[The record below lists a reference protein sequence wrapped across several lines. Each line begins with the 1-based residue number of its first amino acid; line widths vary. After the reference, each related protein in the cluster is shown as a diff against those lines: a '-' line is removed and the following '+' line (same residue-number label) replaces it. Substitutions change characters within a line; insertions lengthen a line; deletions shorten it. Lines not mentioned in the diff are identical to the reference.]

1 MNIMQTA
8 SSEANSIDSF
18 FKTTSKFCLTFV
30 SLKNSPIK
38 LNVSTCFCMSVSF
51 FYQNRRK
58 KRAAK
63 EAGHKRH
70 GRGRNNAQVQPENHY
85 IHRQRPGH
93 HDNRDRS
100 HHDLSGRLPRDRL
113 DTPRYPNRSGH
124 VMTNEPEHKYESLK
138 SGSHTYEDIHSAY
151 YLDVLPD
158 LQNR

>member
-1 MNIMQTA
+1 MQTA

-18 FKTTSKFCLTFV
+18 FQNHLKISPHICKSQEQSHQTQCEYRFLYVWVFFC
-30 SLKNSPIK
+30 
-38 LNVSTCFCMSVSF
+38 
-51 FYQNRRK
+51 QNRRK

-138 SGSHTYEDIHSAY
+138 SGSHTYEDINSAY